1 MPRPTHFL
9 DIALCLG
16 ILVAITLPGVPARA
30 LPNGIED
37 RDERYPFVVEIAQR
51 GRMICSGTVL
61 YPRVVVTSAHCVQ
74 HVATALGKR
83 IYVDSY
89 LQPEELF
96 VHVFKQGRMRSYA
109 VEAVKVAPEW
119 RENDTS
125 QWRTARLPHD
135 MAILVTAAP
144 IDVELPLGEVDAMG
158 PSLPRPATTGP
169 GRQGVLVAYGGLSC
183 VAAEDCSNAGVRRYL
198 PVKIKDAAECFKSRL
213 DREAGLHETLWCM
226 DENVSPGD
234 SGGALLIED
243 DDEVLRYVGVI
254 SAQRGLPPE
263 LAAVFGRRESAA
275 TALSANLPFI
285 EETAR
290 SLGYG
295 PTSSDP

>member
-1 MPRPTHFL
+1 MPRPPRFSTIL
-9 DIALCLG
+9 ARLALLIA
-16 ILVAITLPGVPARA
+16 ATLPGPSVHA
-30 LPNGIED
+30 LPNGIDD
-37 RDERYPFVVEIAQR
+37 RDNRYPFVVEIAQR

-74 HVATALGKR
+74 HVAQAYGKR

-89 LQPEELF
+89 LQPDELF
-96 VHVFKQGRMRSYA
+96 VHVFKQGRMRSHA
-109 VEAVKVAPEW
+109 VEAVEIAPEW

-144 IDVELPLGEVDAMG
+144 IDIELPLAETDAIG
-158 PSLPRPATTGP
+158 ASLPRPATTGP
-169 GRQGVLVAYGGLSC
+169 GRKGVLVAYGGLSC
-183 VAAEDCSNAGVRRYL
+183 VAAEDCSSAGVRRYL
-198 PVKIKDAAECFKSRL
+198 PVEIKDSAECFKSRL
-213 DREAGLHETLWCM
+213 DREAGLPEALWCL

-243 DDEVLRYVGVI
+243 DDAVLRYVGVI

-275 TALSANLPFI
+275 TALSANLAFI
-285 EETAR
+285 EGTAR

-295 PTSSDP
+295 PAIADP

>member
-1 MPRPTHFL
+1 MRRRSRFV
-9 DIALCLG
+9 IALQGLALL
-16 ILVAITLPGVPARA
+16 IVAVFPVASVLA

-61 YPRVVVTSAHCVQ
+61 YPRIVVTSAHCVQ
-74 HVATALGKR
+74 HVANAWGRR

-96 VHVFKQGRMRSYA
+96 VHVFKQGRMRSHA
-109 VEAVKVAPEW
+109 VDSVEIAPEW
-119 RENDTS
+119 RENETS
-125 QWRTARLPHD
+125 QQSSVRLPHD
-135 MAILVTAAP
+135 LAILVTTAP
-144 IDVELPLGEVDAMG
+144 IDVDLPRGVADAK
-158 PSLPRPATTGP
+158 PSVLPRPATTGR
-169 GRQGVLVAYGGLSC
+169 GRRGVLVAYGGSSC
-183 VAAEDCSNAGVRRYL
+183 AAAEDCGDAGVRRFL
-198 PVKIKDAAECFKSRL
+198 PVAIKDAAECFKSRL
-213 DREAGLHETLWCM
+213 DREAGLPESLWCL

-243 DDEVLRYVGVI
+243 DDKALRYVGVI

-275 TALSANLPFI
+275 TALSANLAFI
-285 EETAR
+285 EDTAR

-295 PTSSDP
+295 PASSDP